1 MSTKEKKSKA
11 QHSWQERLSKF
22 VSFIS
27 NYILISFHFQPP
39 SHAFRNKNFFGK
51 NSRGEWVFLQ
61 VFPQKIKL
69 YSVFDLQP
77 NIHRLN

>member
-11 QHSWQERLSKF
+11 QHSRQEQLSKF

-39 SHAFRNKNFFGK
+39 QSTCF
-51 NSRGEWVFLQ
+51 
-61 VFPQKIKL
+61 
-69 YSVFDLQP
+69 
-77 NIHRLN
+77 